1 MFVNE
6 YVMTRKRYDKWAA
19 PKFWRLPIFYV
30 YCVIFASG
38 TFGWIYFHHVGA
50 SLRWQSVGATL
61 SFIAIYRGVFFK
73 WMHADKTF
81 RVMRTQYFNDKDW
94 TCKVKFRDDLGEHF
108 VITKGME
115 NCLYVYPEAEWTAFE
130 EKLNALPTTTD
141 KKARAFAYFFQGS
154 AADGDL
160 DKQGRTL
167 IPSVLRTFAHLDK
180 EVVFIGMG
188 KRAEIWDKA
197 RWDEKNAE
205 VELNIEDIASDM
217 EESGF
222 SI

>member
-1 MFVNE
+1 MLKGE
-6 YVMTRKRYDKWAA
+6 YSHNIDAKG
-19 PKFWRLPIFYV
+19 RLIIP
-30 YCVIFASG
+30 A
-38 TFGWIYFHHVGA
+38 
-50 SLRWQSVGATL
+50 
-61 SFIAIYRGVFFK
+61 
-73 WMHADKTF
+73 
-81 RVMRTQYFNDKDW
+81 
-94 TCKVKFRDDLGEHF
+94 KFRDDLGENF

-115 NCLYVYPEAEWTAFE
+115 NCLYVYPEQEWNAFE

-154 AADGDL
+154 AVDGDL

-167 IPSVLRTFAHLDK
+167 IPQVLRNYAMLDK

-188 KRAEIWDKA
+188 KRAEVRDKA

-217 EESGF
+217 EASGF